1 MRVEVLSDHAGALLL
16 QSRAGLRGAG
26 AALTARQA
34 DYRTAWAQLR
44 ATAGPWW
51 RRLFGV
57 PPADPRAV
65 AAQTR
70 ASWQEVLL
78 ASQEPGRASHRLR
91 QRAAGVLGEDTL
103 TAALGVLPDDWV
115 MLRGYRNRRG
125 ETDHV
130 LVGPHGIWV
139 VEVKRRRIRLHA
151 VGDHWWWEK
160 LDARGRSVETGQAVD
175 GGGRTWARQV
185 NDVADD
191 LAAWLRRNRQPVPV
205 RTAVVLMHEQ
215 AQLGRCQ
222 DPTVTLV
229 GTHPTHLLDALA
241 RYATPL
247 SAAPEVADLVR
258 RDHAFH
264 QHRRAR
270 RR

>member
-1 MRVEVLSDHAGALLL
+1 V
-16 QSRAGLRGAG
+16 
-26 AALTARQA
+26 
-34 DYRTAWAQLR
+34 
-44 ATAGPWW
+44 
-51 RRLFGV
+51 
-57 PPADPRAV
+57 
-65 AAQTR
+65 
-70 ASWQEVLL
+70 
-78 ASQEPGRASHRLR
+78 SH
-91 QRAAGVLGEDTL
+91 GVLGADTL
-103 TAALGVLPDDWV
+103 TAALGVLPDEWV

-151 VGDHWWWEK
+151 VGDQWWWEK
-160 LDARGRSVETGQAVD
+160 LDARGHSVETGRAVD
-175 GGGRTWARQV
+175 GGGRSWARQV

-191 LAAWLRRNRQPVPV
+191 LAAWLGRNRQDVPV
-205 RTAVVLMHEQ
+205 RTAVVLMHAQ

-229 GTHPTHLLDALA
+229 GTHPTHLLDAVA

-247 SAAPEVADLVR
+247 AAVEVADLVR

-264 QHRRAR
+264 QHRRDR